1 MSDLNLFIDLKCFRL
16 CTLLCLLGKRG
27 RKGDRGDKGE
37 QGVPGLDAPCPLGS
51 DGLPLP
57 GCGWRPPK
65 VIFYNIF
72 LFYYFIHFNFNFIVF
87 VCFFFYQ
94 EHVIPSIP
102 HKDYLPDIT
111 GPDTE
116 NDYEP
121 EDDHDQGGEEEYDDY
136 QDNLHQND

>member
-1 MSDLNLFIDLKCFRL
+1 MFTRNICQIDIS
-16 CTLLCLLGKRG
+16 TLEIGKRG

-37 QGVPGLDAPCPLGS
+37 QGVPGLDAPCPLGT

-65 VIFYNIF
+65 VSFNVSGKLCILCGAHFRF
-72 LFYYFIHFNFNFIVF
+72 TCLFC
-87 VCFFFYQ
+87 CFFLLQ
-94 EHVIPSIP
+94 EHTIPSIP

-116 NDYEP
+116 SDYEP
-121 EDDHDQGGEEEYDDY
+121 EEEQGGEEEYDDY

>member
-1 MSDLNLFIDLKCFRL
+1 MHIFNFMNDENK
-16 CTLLCLLGKRG
+16 GKRG

-37 QGVPGLDAPCPLGS
+37 QGVPGLDAPCPLGT

-65 VIFYNIF
+65 VTIKLSICIFF
-72 LFYYFIHFNFNFIVF
+72 LFFVILMNF
-87 VCFFFYQ
+87 CSKLQ
-94 EHVIPSIP
+94 EHTVPSIP

-111 GPDTE
+111 GPE
-116 NDYEP
+116 PESDYEH
-121 EDDHDQGGEEEYDDY
+121 EDEQGGEEEYDDY